1 MPRIR
6 PLSPGGPVR
15 ISDIGA
21 HLLAMGLP
29 GRPCA
34 RRPGSAQALDFA
46 VPARVLADLNRLV
59 EPTPPLVVPLGS
71 MREPR
76 CEVVLTIA
84 MECAQAT
91 RSHEIPGGAL
101 HQITEIYPDAQ
112 VVTLG

>member
-1 MPRIR
+1 
-6 PLSPGGPVR
+6 
-15 ISDIGA
+15 
-21 HLLAMGLP
+21 MGLP
-29 GRPCA
+29 GRQ
-34 RRPGSAQALDFA
+34 SALRQGWGQALDFA

-76 CEVVLTIA
+76 YEVVLTIA

-101 HQITEIYPDAQ
+101 HQITELYPTRKSPLLVNQQQFQLFAVPRWRGLDP
-112 VVTLG
+112 VVYYRD